1 MKCVHLYLESMIK
14 LPQEQPQLY
23 QEFMSGLHVVQRS
36 DRYWAGLSTDLVIE
50 QVLMR
55 SLKTNGGLT
64 RGRGMTEQQC
74 LTWLLAMPTCA
85 ETNRAMQ
92 EFTGVLYD
100 SREQNKDMTNSRMK
114 RDMKDTLDVLTTIS
128 ERSPFLLQDSAL
140 RNIMTGVHTDT
151 SVNVDMAQD
160 AGKKILKSMKGQTTK
175 EYTFKCSSR
184 SVTMA
189 SKSAIQIGN
198 DQVQIDPQLLFQRL
212 ILVSS
217 SEDLESLFQ
226 YELCSYPTALFNSS
240 LMLRKPQ
247 KPVLADAMWSM
258 LSEASKIEPS
268 GVTKYVLDGAALLH
282 RLSWPHGTMFK
293 EVYEIYSGY
302 VLQKYGRATTIVFD
316 GYDVVSTK
324 SMMQERR
331 TAGKV
336 GATVSFTDD
345 MKIPMK
351 KDIFLANK
359 KNKQAFVIQLAS
371 FLQKQGFE
379 TLNAD
384 GDADVLIVK
393 TAVESAN
400 TEDTILVGDDTE
412 LLILLAHY
420 VRVDAHRL
428 YMRPE
433 PKSSSKK
440 RRVWYII
447 EIKKDLREDVCRHL
461 FFIHALLGC
470 DTTSSI
476 YGIGKGASLNKF
488 VNSEHFRQQALV
500 FDNLASTVDEVK
512 TACENA
518 IVCLY
523 GGKPGQTL
531 DQLRYQRYLEKL
543 ACKSKSIQPQS
554 LPPTSSA
561 VKYHSLR
568 VYLQIRE
575 WKDSTEGINYA
586 EWGWRSAAEQ
596 LTPIMTDL
604 APAPQSL
611 LQIMRCNCSQDCST
625 HRCSCRKNDLPCNPA
640 CGQCKGSACTNAPE
654 QIPDD
659 EDSDSDS
666 G

>member
-1 MKCVHLYLESMIK
+1 
-14 LPQEQPQLY
+14 
-23 QEFMSGLHVVQRS
+23 
-36 DRYWAGLSTDLVIE
+36 
-50 QVLMR
+50 
-55 SLKTNGGLT
+55 
-64 RGRGMTEQQC
+64 
-74 LTWLLAMPTCA
+74 
-85 ETNRAMQ
+85 
-92 EFTGVLYD
+92 
-100 SREQNKDMTNSRMK
+100 
-114 RDMKDTLDVLTTIS
+114 
-128 ERSPFLLQDSAL
+128 
-140 RNIMTGVHTDT
+140 
-151 SVNVDMAQD
+151 
-160 AGKKILKSMKGQTTK
+160 
-175 EYTFKCSSR
+175 
-184 SVTMA
+184 
-189 SKSAIQIGN
+189 
-198 DQVQIDPQLLFQRL
+198 
-212 ILVSS
+212 
-217 SEDLESLFQ
+217 
-226 YELCSYPTALFNSS
+226 
-240 LMLRKPQ
+240 
-247 KPVLADAMWSM
+247 
-258 LSEASKIEPS
+258 
-268 GVTKYVLDGAALLH
+268 
-282 RLSWPHGTMFK
+282 
-293 EVYEIYSGY
+293 
-302 VLQKYGRATTIVFD
+302 
-316 GYDVVSTK
+316 
-324 SMMQERR
+324 
-331 TAGKV
+331 
-336 GATVSFTDD
+336 

-400 TEDTILVGDDTE
+400 ILVGDDTD
-412 LLILLAHY
+412 LLIFLAHY
-420 VRVDAHRL
+420 VRMDAHRL

-433 PKSSSKK
+433 PKASSKK
-440 RRVWYII
+440 RRVWYIN
-447 EIKKDLREDVCRHL
+447 EIKKDLGEDVCRHL

-476 YGIGKGASLNKF
+476 YGIGKGASLKKF

-512 TACENA
+512 TAGENA
-518 IVCLY
+518 LVCLY

-586 EWGWRSAAEQ
+586 ECGWRSAAEQ

-611 LQIMRCNCSQDCST
+611 LQLMRCNCSQDCST
-625 HRCSCRKNDLPCNPA
+625 RRCSCRKNDLPCNPS

-654 QIPDD
+654 
-659 EDSDSDS
+659 
-666 G
+666 